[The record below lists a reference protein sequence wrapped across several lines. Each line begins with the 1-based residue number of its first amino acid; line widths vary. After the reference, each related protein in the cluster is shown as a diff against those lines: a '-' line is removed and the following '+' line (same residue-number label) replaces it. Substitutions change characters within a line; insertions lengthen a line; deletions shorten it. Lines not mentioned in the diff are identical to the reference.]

1 MLTLLKILAVP
12 QAEHGCII
20 WMPTS
25 QNSVNLTESIQ
36 RRFTKMIDYF
46 QFYDN
51 NLQMTITTISYH
63 KWLKMLNI
71 YSLQR
76 RRERYGIIYIYKIII
91 LLVPKPGL
99 EIHYNPR
106 KKIKVTP
113 KQNVSSASPA
123 CVKSLKNGNFFITGP
138 QLYNSIPA
146 TFRELEN
153 DNEGEKQ
160 KVENFKKKL
169 DEYLR
174 TIRDVPGASQNSLLQ
189 QKLK

>member
-1 MLTLLKILAVP
+1 MAKDAKY
-12 QAEHGCII
+12 
-20 WMPTS
+20 
-25 QNSVNLTESIQ
+25 IQ
-36 RRFTKMIDYF
+36 FTKTKGTIRHHLH
-46 QFYDN
+46 
-51 NLQMTITTISYH
+51 LQNHYTACTKTRAR
-63 KWLKMLNI
+63 NP
-71 YSLQR
+71 LQSQ
-76 RRERYGIIYIYKIII
+76 
-91 LLVPKPGL
+91 
-99 EIHYNPR
+99 
-106 KKIKVTP
+106 KKNKTP

-174 TIRDVPGASQNSLLQ
+174 TTRDVPGASQNSLLQ

>member
-12 QAEHGCII
+12 QVEHGCII

-25 QNSVNLTESIQ
+25 QNSVNLTESIL

-76 RRERYGIIYIYKIII
+76 
-91 LLVPKPGL
+91 
-99 EIHYNPR
+99 
-106 KKIKVTP
+106 
-113 KQNVSSASPA
+113 
-123 CVKSLKNGNFFITGP
+123 
-138 QLYNSIPA
+138 
-146 TFRELEN
+146 
-153 DNEGEKQ
+153 
-160 KVENFKKKL
+160 
-169 DEYLR
+169 
-174 TIRDVPGASQNSLLQ
+174 
-189 QKLK
+189 